1 VVAFQKAE
9 EVAAEKARVEK
20 AAAVKAAGEKAAAD
34 VKVVVL
40 SNIRPRLSLVVRVQY
55 MCFRETHCRVNVCV
69 TADCGKRDLT
79 GFLRD

>member
-1 VVAFQKAE
+1 MVAFQKAE

-55 MCFRETHCRVNVCV
+55 IVFPRNTLS
-69 TADCGKRDLT
+69 GKCLCYSR
-79 GFLRD
+79 LRKT